1 MNVRAGD
8 KRADRF
14 RRLACAAAI
23 GGAALLL
30 PLATSAFGGA
40 PTVIHD
46 RIDGAELS
54 EADFCGTGLTVEHV
68 IDGVQNLQLD
78 GEGFRGSGHFRDVI
92 TNPDNGQSVVV
103 SAAGHVEGRLVSGDP
118 LGVHTHLVTFKGLA
132 ERIQSARGEVLT
144 RDAGVIAFADTFD
157 GPRFLGGEVV
167 INKGPHPE
175 ADADFAL
182 FCTTVVRALT

>member
-8 KRADRF
+8 KRANRF

-23 GGAALLL
+23 GGAALL
-30 PLATSAFGGA
+30 PLATPAFGG
-40 PTVIHD
+40 PPIVIHD
-46 RIDGAELS
+46 RIDGVELS
-54 EADFCGTGLTVEHV
+54 EANFCGTGLTVEHV

-78 GEGFRGSGHFRDVI
+78 GEGFRGTGHFRDVI

-103 SAAGHVEGRLVSGDP
+103 SAAGPVEGRLLSGDP

-132 ERIQSARGEVLT
+132 EKIRSARGEVLT

-167 INKGPHPE
+167 LNKGPHPE

>member
-1 MNVRAGD
+1 MNVHTGDQRAN
-8 KRADRF
+8 RF
-14 RRLACAAAI
+14 RRLACVAAI
-23 GGAALLL
+23 GAAALL
-30 PLATSAFGGA
+30 PFATPAFGGP

-46 RIDGAELS
+46 RINGAQLS
-54 EADFCGTGLTVEHV
+54 ENNFCGAGLTVEHV
-68 IDGVQNLQLD
+68 IDGVQNLHLD

-103 SAAGHVEGRLVSGDP
+103 SSAGHVEGRLLSGDP

-132 ERIQSARGEVLT
+132 GKIQSARGEVLT
-144 RDAGVIAFADTFD
+144 RDAGVIAFLDTFD
-157 GPRFLGGEVV
+157 GPTFLGGQVV

>member
-8 KRADRF
+8 KRANQF
-14 RRLACAAAI
+14 RRLACAAAL
-23 GGAALLL
+23 GGAALL
-30 PLATSAFGGA
+30 PLANPAFGGPA
-40 PTVIHD
+40 TVIHD

-54 EADFCGTGLTVEHV
+54 EANFCGTGLTVEHV
-68 IDGVQNLQLD
+68 IDGVQNVHLD
-78 GEGFRGSGHFRDVI
+78 GEGFRGSGRFRDVI

-132 ERIQSARGEVLT
+132 EKLQSARGEVLT

-157 GPRFLGGEVV
+157 GPMFLGSEVV

>member
-1 MNVRAGD
+1 MNVHPGARALG
-8 KRADRF
+8 F
-14 RRLACAAAI
+14 RRLLCAAGI
-23 GGAALLL
+23 GTAALLAL
-30 PLATSAFGGA
+30 TAPALAGP

-46 RIDGAELS
+46 RIDGAEFS
-54 EADFCGTGLTVEHV
+54 EVDFCGAGLTVDHNF
-68 IDGVQNLQLD
+68 DAVQNIHLD
-78 GEGFRGSGHFRDVI
+78 GEGFRATGHFRDVI

-103 SAAGHVEGRLVSGDP
+103 SAAGQVEGTLLSGDP
-118 LGVHTHLVTFKGLA
+118 GGVHTFLVTFRGLP
-132 ERIQSARGEVLT
+132 EKVQTVGGEVLT

-157 GPRFLGGEVV
+157 GHNFIGSEVV